1 MNNARI
7 DLWVEIF
14 VVVILGAAPGDV
26 WEGDVPWAPAV
37 LPLMVLLRQ
46 EPFHGNLLEEF
57 DQPRRK
63 VH

>member
-1 MNNARI
+1 M
-7 DLWVEIF
+7 EIF